1 MGVVLG
7 DRDHTDLNSW
17 TLVSLGEEASW
28 KNPKYVGRMYYDW
41 ADGQHLPMPGSFAL
55 FKRKTLN
62 DKKELDFI

>member
-1 MGVVLG
+1 M
-7 DRDHTDLNSW
+7 
-17 TLVSLGEEASW
+17 SLGEEASW

-55 FKRKTLN
+55 FKRKLVN